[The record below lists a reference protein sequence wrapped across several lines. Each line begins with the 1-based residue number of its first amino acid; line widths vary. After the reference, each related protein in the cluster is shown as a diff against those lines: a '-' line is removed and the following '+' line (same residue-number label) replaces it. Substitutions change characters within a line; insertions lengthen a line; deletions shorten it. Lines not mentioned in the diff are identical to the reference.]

1 MSLLERLQKQWRR
14 KSDMEKKS
22 SRFAAMN
29 ARQLAGRAVWTP
41 RHYDALI
48 EEGYRKNVIAYRAV
62 SIIARG
68 AASVPWRVFKRRK
81 ELSDHPL
88 MTLLHKPNPLQAG
101 SALIEALLSYL
112 LLAGNS
118 YLEVLMAEKYPAEL
132 YVLRPDRMR
141 VIPGVSG
148 MPERFEYRVNGET
161 REVGVDPLTGA
172 SPLLHLKLFNPLNDW
187 YGSSPLESAIM
198 AIDQHNEVSQHN
210 LSLLQNGGNLTGA
223 LIVGKNNPDDF
234 MDDENRQ
241 LLRES
246 LDQLYGGSKN
256 AGRMLILEGD
266 FEWQEMGLS
275 PKDLNFVEGKNISAR
290 EIAMAFGVPPMLVGV
305 PGDATYSNYREARL
319 HLWEDTILPLLDYL
333 TDELNR
339 WLVPL
344 FGDDLKLSYDI
355 EGIPALAE
363 RRHETW
369 QKLEHV
375 SFLNI
380 NEKREA
386 IGYASIDS
394 TTINPQEGA

>member
-1 MSLLERLQKQWRR
+1 MSLLERLQKQWRQTPE
-14 KSDMEKKS
+14 SEKKS
-22 SRFAAMN
+22 SRFATMN
-29 ARQLAGRAVWTP
+29 ARQFAGRAVWTP
-41 RHYDALI
+41 RRYDALI

-88 MTLLHKPNPLQAG
+88 ITLLHKPNPLQAG
-101 SALIEALLSYL
+101 SALIEAILSYL

-118 YLEVLMAEKYPAEL
+118 YLEVLMDEQLPVEL
-132 YVLRPDRMR
+132 YVLRPERMR
-141 VIPGVSG
+141 VIPGPSG

-187 YGSSPLESAIM
+187 YGASPLESAIM

-210 LSLLQNGGNLTGA
+210 LSLLQNGGNPTGA

-246 LDQLYGGSKN
+246 LDQLYRGSKN

-375 SFLNI
+375 SFLTA

-386 IGYASIDS
+386 IGYEAIDS
-394 TTINPQEGA
+394 KSLKA